1 VGFFVLVLLLETRAS
16 LSAQVCFFATIPYER
31 SENRLKA
38 SAYALRIFQYVE
50 TIRFLSPL
58 LGAGAL
64 PSPQTTSVFCT
75 NHHVMQQAGLPL
87 PKRRSSHSPF
97 AAWGS
102 TSHDPLSTS
111 H

>member
-64 PSPQTTSVFCT
+64 PSPQNHIRVLQQPSRDATSGLAT
-75 NHHVMQQAGLPL
+75 AQA
-87 PKRRSSHSPF
+87 PKFAFTVRRLGFYQPR
-97 AAWGS
+97 S
-102 TSHDPLSTS
+102 TVH
-111 H
+111 